1 MPGVVVAVVGA
12 IWVIVVAP
20 TVNAKLQVPV
30 SPEVSF
36 TVPVAL

>member
-1 MPGVVVAVVGA
+1 MPLVAVAGA
-12 IWVIVVAP
+12 TWMSLLAV
-20 TVNAKLQVPV
+20 TVRAKLQVPV